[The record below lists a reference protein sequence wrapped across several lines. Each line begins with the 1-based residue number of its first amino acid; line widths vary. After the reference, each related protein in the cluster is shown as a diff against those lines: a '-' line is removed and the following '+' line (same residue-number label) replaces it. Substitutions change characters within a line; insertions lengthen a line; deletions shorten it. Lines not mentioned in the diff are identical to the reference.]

1 MSQLDW
7 QPLQTTAESSFLS
20 KLAAPLTPACRSLLS
35 PTLASC
41 LNLVA
46 C

>member
-7 QPLQTTAESSFLS
+7 QPLQTTAESSFLC
-20 KLAAPLTPACRSLLS
+20 KLAARLTPACCSLLS

-41 LNLVA
+41 LCFVA